1 MTVLDTARRPARN
14 LPTIVEQGDSIV
26 ARKRFEY
33 VRMTGDELTADL
45 KEMGMSV
52 PAFARITGSIADRVQ
67 QWAEGKEDIPTWVPV
82 MTAVLKNVPGAIPE
96 ARQEAAERII
106 RDLSHPER
114 GEFPYLEKEM
124 PDDDDH

>member
-1 MTVLDTARRPARN
+1 MRQLDTTRRATRN
-14 LPTIVEQGDSIV
+14 PPTIVEQGDSVV

-33 VRMTGDELTADL
+33 TRMTGDELRADL
-45 KEMGMSV
+45 KAMGMSV

-67 QWAEGKEDIPTWVPV
+67 QWADGKEDVPTWVPV
-82 MTAVLKNVPGAIPE
+82 MTAILKNVPGAIPE

-114 GEFPYLEKEM
+114 GEFPYLEKEE
-124 PDDDDH
+124 PDDDD